1 MKTNQENFS
10 VSPLTLAVH
19 GALVAMLV
27 MPLAALAEDNDAA
40 TLTHPTNSVEIGV
53 ANTSQ
58 DSAKFGEYNGL
69 NKKGATA
76 IGNFNVKGG
85 DAYNSY
91 DGGDGVKRWEIKGT
105 DLGTTSRELG
115 GSVSSQ
121 GQWSVGIGYDELR
134 HHITNTYQTPYQ
146 GAMGGNNFTLPPA
159 FGVIDVNAAD
169 VGTQGM
175 TVGQQ
180 SSFHTEDVYSGRKNT
195 SFDLGY
201 TLNSQWSVQFN
212 YNRLQQSGAKLIS
225 AASDT
230 SGGGA
235 GEGSVKLMNP
245 TNYKTDT
252 FDLAVNWIGDKGHLT
267 GSYYTS
273 IFEDGYDS
281 LSWSNPYF
289 DGGGGTTGT
298 PPTGG
303 VFPVNTFATP
313 PSNNLHQINLTGGYD
328 FTSATK
334 LAGGLSYDRN
344 TQNSSF
350 INDPLAVTPLPAT
363 SLNGLV
369 VNTHADMKLTNQ
381 TAKDLVLSAGMKYD
395 ERDNR
400 TPSYTFPG
408 FASIAGD
415 PWGAVVNTP
424 MSNRKVQL
432 ELGGNYRLD
441 KKQSVHVAYEYEK
454 VKRWCNNAL
463 ANSAQSSDAP
473 GVAGGGDPAL
483 LTYNAAGTCAQSPE
497 SNENRLSANYKLKA
511 TDDVI
516 FNASYAYARRLA
528 AVSTFYNPMQT
539 SLDGFENRGFMAFFD
554 ASRTENL
561 LKAGA
566 NWQASDSL
574 NLGLNGRFMTDKYD
588 ATLGVQKGQTW
599 GLNLDAAYAYSQNGS
614 VTAYMS
620 VQRRQRDLS
629 SSADHA
635 PLAAS
640 TNLWSNHLTDDSNT
654 VGITAKQKGLM
665 GGKLVLAGNLSYS
678 LSKTGYS
685 TETLNCL
692 DPTVCGTTDVN
703 SGALPVIRNEMLRL
717 KVAGIYDVDKA
728 SKVALGY
735 RFQRQKSNDYY
746 YSAYQTGYT
755 DVGVLPTNQLAPSYT
770 VNLVTA
776 TYIYTFK

>member
-10 VSPLTLAVH
+10 VSPLTLAVQ
-19 GALVAMLV
+19 GALVAMLA
-27 MPLAALAEDNDAA
+27 MPLTALADDHDAA
-40 TLTHPTNSVEIGV
+40 TLTHPVNSIEIGV
-53 ANTSQ
+53 GETSQ

-69 NKKGATA
+69 NKKGTNA
-76 IGNFNVKGG
+76 IGNFNVRGG

-91 DGGDGVKRWEIKGT
+91 DGGDGVKRWEIKGS

-115 GSVSSQ
+115 GNVSSQ

-134 HHITNTYQTPYQ
+134 HHITNTYQTPFQ
-146 GAMGGNNFTLPPA
+146 GAMGGNNFTLPPT

-169 VGTQGM
+169 VGTQAM
-175 TVGQQ
+175 TAGQR

-195 SFDLGY
+195 SFDIGY
-201 TLNSQWSVQFN
+201 TVNSQWSVQFN

-225 AASDT
+225 TSSDA

-235 GEGSVKLMNP
+235 GEGSIKLMNP

-252 FDLAVNWIGDKGHLT
+252 FDLAVNWVGDKGHLT
-267 GSYYTS
+267 GSYYAS
-273 IFEDGYDS
+273 IFEDGYNS
-281 LSWSNPYF
+281 LSWSNPFF

-298 PPTGG
+298 APAGG

-313 PSNNLHQINLTGGYD
+313 PSNNLHQLNLTGGYD
-328 FTSATK
+328 FTSTTK

-350 INDPLAVTPLPAT
+350 INDPLVTAPLPAT

-415 PWGAVVNTP
+415 PWAALVNTP

-441 KKQSVHVAYEYEK
+441 KRQSVHLAYEHEN
-454 VKRWCNNAL
+454 VRRWCNNAL
-463 ANSAQSSDAP
+463 ANAAQSSDPLAP
-473 GVAGGGDPAL
+473 AG
-483 LTYNAAGTCAQSPE
+483 YYMNSTCAQSPE
-497 SNENRLSANYKLKA
+497 SKENRLAANYKLKA

-516 FNASYAYARRLA
+516 LNASYGYARRLA
-528 AVSTFYNPMQT
+528 TISTFYNPMQT
-539 SLDGFENRGFMAFFD
+539 SADGFENLGFMAFFD
-554 ASRTENL
+554 ASRTEQM
-561 LKAGA
+561 LKAGIS
-566 NWQASDSL
+566 WQASDRV
-574 NLGLNGRFMTDKYD
+574 NVGLNGRYIDDKYD
-588 ATLGVQKGQTW
+588 ATLGVQKGQSW
-599 GLNLDAAYAYSQNGS
+599 GLNLDAAYAYSPNGS
-614 VTAYMS
+614 VSAYLTT
-620 VQRRQRDLS
+620 QRRQRDLS
-629 SSADHA
+629 SSADHS
-635 PLAAS
+635 PTAAS
-640 TNLWSNHLTDDSNT
+640 TNLWSNTLTDDNNT

-678 LSKTGYS
+678 LSKTAYS
-685 TETLNCL
+685 TQTGNCL
-692 DPTVCGTTDVN
+692 DPLVCSTPDVN
-703 SGALPVIRNEMLRL
+703 SGALPDIRNEMLRL
-717 KVAGIYDVDKA
+717 KVTGMYDVDKS

-735 RFQRQKSNDYY
+735 RFQRLKTNDYY

-770 VNLVTA
+770 VNIVTA
-776 TYIYTFK
+776 TYIYSF